1 MEKYPRNPLDEDDK
15 MKKVYVDNSNQVTIL
30 CPKCGL
36 EQTKNVFKF
45 KDSNKRLKAKCKCGE
60 AFGCTLDFRKYYRKN
75 VQLAGEYLIQGK
87 DEKGEIVVENV
98 SMSGIQFSCLNPSH
112 ISKNDIVE
120 LKFTLDTSTEMEINP
135 IVFIK
140 WTTDR
145 NIGGIFLGPNSLKHD
160 LSFYLRS

>member
-1 MEKYPRNPLDEDDK
+1 LEKYQRNPLDEDNK

-60 AFGCTLDFRKYYRKN
+60 AFGFTLDFRKNYRKN

-87 DEKGEIVVENV
+87 DEKGEIVIEDI
-98 SMSGIQFSCLNPSH
+98 SMKGIRFSCLNPNH

-120 LKFTLDTSTEMEINP
+120 LKFNLDTPMEMEINP
-135 IVFIK
+135 IVVIK

-145 NIGGIFLGPNSLKHD
+145 NIGGLFLGPNSLKQD
-160 LSFYLRS
+160 LGFFLSS